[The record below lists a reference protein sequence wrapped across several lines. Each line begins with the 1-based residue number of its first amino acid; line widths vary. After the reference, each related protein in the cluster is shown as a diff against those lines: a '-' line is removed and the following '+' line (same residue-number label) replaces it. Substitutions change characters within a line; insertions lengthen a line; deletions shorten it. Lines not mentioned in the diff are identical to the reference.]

1 MILALDANIIS
12 YILKED
18 DDVVSRYRKEIM
30 QGNTFIM
37 PPVAFYEVQRGL
49 LARRLLKKMKIFED
63 FCKDVD
69 VGVFDTQMWLKSAQ
83 IYAALNQKGKPVGG
97 DGDIQIAAFCL
108 VNDYTLV
115 TNNTKHFEHI
125 DGLKLVNWKQ

>member
-1 MILALDANIIS
+1 MILALDANIVS

-18 DDVVSRYRKEIM
+18 SDIVSRYREEIAR
-30 QGNTFIM
+30 GNTFIM

-49 LARRLLKKMKIFED
+49 LARRLLRKLKIFED
-63 FCKDVD
+63 FCQDVD
-69 VGVFDTQMWLKSAQ
+69 VGVFDAQMWLKAAQ
-83 IYAALNQKGKPVGG
+83 IYATLNQKGKPVGG
-97 DGDIQIAAFCL
+97 DGDILIAAFCI

-125 DGLKLVNWKQ
+125 DGLKLENWKQ